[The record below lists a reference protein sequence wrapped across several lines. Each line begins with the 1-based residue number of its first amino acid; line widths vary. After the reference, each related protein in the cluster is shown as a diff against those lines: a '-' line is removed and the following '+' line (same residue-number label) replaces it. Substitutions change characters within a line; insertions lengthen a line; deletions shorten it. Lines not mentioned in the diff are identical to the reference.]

1 LENDL
6 QLPST
11 DGGPNQLE
19 PIRIRFVPSHFKI
32 GKETL
37 NSLLKRNPV
46 RSKLVRIEII
56 LEIRRPEPAPIHHGQ
71 IVACPFQLSKKR
83 SGSSGQVHSPCA
95 KRDNDS
101 GVQAE
106 VDFYDLGFKQK

>member
-1 LENDL
+1 M
-6 QLPST
+6 PSS

-32 GKETL
+32 GEETL
-37 NSLLKRNPV
+37 NSFLKRNPV

-56 LEIRRPEPAPIHHGQ
+56 LEIRRPEPAPIHHAQ

-83 SGSSGQVHSPCA
+83 FAISRQMHSPLR
-95 KRDNDS
+95 KRRDNDS
-101 GVQAE
+101 DIQAE
-106 VDFYDLGFKQK
+106 SSFYDHGVKQR